1 MTSRLPPSDQHPV
14 IPDERDMMSR
24 GAKVDRRLDQLD
36 GTLTQLAL
44 ALRII
49 HKLRTMIPGT
59 KQAYPDVVI
68 LDSFAT
74 DNGPADQIKRVEN
87 TYQISDG
94 HLGS

>member
-1 MTSRLPPSDQHPV
+1 MIAASHWYSPAMDRGLPPSDQQSDKSE
-14 IPDERDMMSR
+14 I
-24 GAKVDRRLDQLD
+24 
-36 GTLTQLAL
+36 AL
-44 ALRII
+44 YKRII

-59 KQAYPDVVI
+59 QTACPDMVI

-94 HLGS
+94 QLGS